1 MLQDQCL
8 PTAQWWPGPVP
19 YRQETPL
26 LGLGVVFL
34 HHIDGGLLAAEAADD
49 EQHFVGS

>member
-1 MLQDQCL
+1 MVLQDQCL
-8 PTAQWWPGPVP
+8 LTAWSEAVP

-34 HHIDGGLLAAEAADD
+34 HHINGGLLAAKAADH
-49 EQHFVGS
+49 EQHFVSS